1 MKKSQKLWTLILSIG
16 LTCISLN
23 TLANTD
29 KWYRVEVLV
38 IEAKDKSALAE
49 EWPLNPGK
57 PSLANAVDLNQDT
70 TSDFSLLNDN
80 QLTLGRAKKRL
91 QQNYRLIMHK
101 GWRQTLSDKDNAP
114 KVHLMGG
121 QNYSGSSATDS
132 QHFEVDGV
140 LKLSSGRYLN
150 VDADLLFHKP
160 MKIVSSANVE
170 LGVPNNMQ
178 GTARFVE
185 VSSKSWQEDSAAR
198 LQTFRL
204 KESSRLKVDELHY
217 IDHPLYGIIIVVSPE
232 KATS

>member
-1 MKKSQKLWTLILSIG
+1 MKKPHKRLPLLLSIG
-16 LTCISLN
+16 LTFISLN
-23 TLANTD
+23 VLANAD

-57 PSLANAVDLNQDT
+57 PSLANAIDLNQDAT
-70 TSDFSLLNDN
+70 RDFGLLNDN

-114 KVHLMGG
+114 KVHLIGG
-121 QNYSGSSATDS
+121 QNYSGNNSTDS
-132 QHFEVDGV
+132 QHFEVEGV

-160 MKIVSSANVE
+160 MKIISSANVE
-170 LGVPNNMQ
+170 LGIPDNTQ

-185 VSSKSWQEDSAAR
+185 VPSKSWQDDSSAR

-204 KESSRLKVDELHY
+204 KESSRLKIDELHY

-232 KATS
+232 KANS